1 MFKDGLLLG
10 KRILVTGGG
19 TGLGKSMATRFS
31 ELGADVIIAGRRLD
45 VLKATSGEI
54 EAKSKRAVKAVQL
67 DVRKADMVERVFDEI
82 WADGPLSALVNNA
95 AGNFIAQSERLSPRA
110 FDAITS
116 IVLNGT
122 AYCTIA
128 AGRRWIEAGD
138 PGNVLSII
146 TSAAWTGQAFTAP
159 SAAAKGGVFAMM
171 RSLAVEWG
179 PKGIRTAAIAPGY
192 FHTEG
197 AWDRLFPD
205 GAISQPIHE
214 ELPAGR
220 MGDHSE
226 LADLAS
232 YMMSD
237 RSSYIT
243 GECIVIDGGRWLSG
257 TSGFATR
264 PLFTWDNERWD
275 LAREQIAAAR

>member
-1 MFKDGLLLG
+1 MFKDNLLLG
-10 KRILVTGGG
+10 KRILITGGG

-31 ELGADVIIAGRRLD
+31 ELGADVIIAGRRLE
-45 VLKATSGEI
+45 VLKATSAEI
-54 EAKSKRAVKAVQL
+54 EGKSGRPVAFKQL
-67 DVRKADMVERVFDEI
+67 DVRKPDMVERVFDEI
-82 WADGPLSALVNNA
+82 WTQGPLSALVNNA
-95 AGNFIAQSERLSPRA
+95 AGNFIAQSERLSARA
-110 FDAITS
+110 FDAVTS

-122 AYCTIA
+122 AYCTVA

-138 PGNVLSII
+138 PGNILSII
-146 TSAAWTGQAFTAP
+146 TSAAWTGQPFTMP

-179 PKGIRTAAIAPGY
+179 PKRIRTAAIAPGY

-205 GAISQPIHE
+205 GAISQPLHE

-232 YMMSD
+232 YIMSD
-237 RSSYIT
+237 QAGYIT

-275 LAREQIAAAR
+275 RAREQTSGAR

>member
-1 MFKDGLLLG
+1 MFKDDLLAG

-19 TGLGKSMATRFS
+19 TGLGKSMASRFS
-31 ELGADVIIAGRRLD
+31 ELGADVIICGRREV
-45 VLKATSGEI
+45 VLRDAANEMSARSGR
-54 EAKSKRAVKAVQL
+54 KVGTKVL
-67 DVRKADMVERVFDEI
+67 DVRDPDAVERVFDEI
-82 WADGPLSALVNNA
+82 WQDGALTALLNNA
-95 AGNFIAQSERLSPRA
+95 AGNFIAQTERLSARA
-110 FDAITS
+110 FDAVAS
-116 IVLNGT
+116 IVLHGT
-122 AYCTIA
+122 AYCTLA

-138 PGNVLSII
+138 PGNILSIV
-146 TSAAWTGQAFTAP
+146 TTAAWTGQPFTAP
-159 SAAAKGGVFAMM
+159 SAAAKAGVLALM
-171 RSLAVEWG
+171 RTLAVEWG

-192 FHTEG
+192 FHTDG
-197 AWDRLFPD
+197 AWDRMYPQ
-205 GAISQPIHE
+205 GAIAEPLHNEI
-214 ELPAGR
+214 PARR

-257 TSGFATR
+257 ANGFATR

-275 LAREQIAAAR
+275 HARAEMREAR